1 MRKLFTLCLALLA
14 ISSMPAMAQDSD
26 EEEELDNTFQ
36 FVKRT
41 INGTDTTWTVI
52 NDGETYNA
60 TDVEVDEFT
69 GGAMVMSGLYVRN
82 TSEDDSPARVHL
94 TINSLPSGAIQFCM
108 LGNCAQYR
116 NVDVDNAKAGVI
128 ISGKNDDMQLEWL
141 PDENSYGTATVTLQ
155 ANPAVATSISIFN
168 TTYTDNGRGP
178 KITVNFVNPDP
189 AGISNVNAKAASS
202 EVAAIYNVRG
212 EQLSS
217 MQKGINIV
225 RYADGTT
232 RKILK

>member
-1 MRKLFTLCLALLA
+1 MKKFFTLCLALLA
-14 ISSMPAMAQDSD
+14 ISSMPAMAQDND

-60 TDVEVDEFT
+60 TEVEVDEWGST
-69 GGAMVMSGLYVRN
+69 MVLSGLYVHN

-94 TINSLPSGAIQFCM
+94 TIDSLPSGAIQFCM
-108 LGNCAQYR
+108 LGNCAMPR
-116 NVDVDNAKAGVI
+116 NVGVDNVKGGTIGAGA
-128 ISGKNDDMQLEWL
+128 NDDMMLEWL
-141 PDENSYGTATVTLQ
+141 PDENSYGTATITLQ
-155 ANPAVATSISIFN
+155 ANPATVTMGLFN
-168 TTYTDNGRGP
+168 NTYADIEGVRGP
-178 KITVNFVNPDP
+178 KITVHFVNPDP

-217 MQKGINIV
+217 MQKGVNIV